1 MAQTPKKSGWL
12 RRLARRFFG
21 VPFRDLPMEFGEPV
35 PPELRIFEAEAE
47 AAQHSARQEEGSSS
61 TEREQTH
68 PSHQDESRY
77 RR

>member
-12 RRLARRFFG
+12 RRLAGRFFG

-35 PPELRIFEAEAE
+35 PPELRVFEAEAE
-47 AAQHSARQEEGSSS
+47 AAQHSAHEEHGPSP
-61 TEREQTH
+61 TQRGQTH
-68 PSHQDESRY
+68 PSHQDESQY